1 MLRRFS
7 NNRNILLDLGLL
19 CTLLLASAAE
29 AHFMVAQR
37 GTLNFVDDG
46 VFMVLS
52 IPSSAFDL
60 KDSDDNNLISMVEFN
75 NQRSTIAYMVKN
87 RILLSDELGSR
98 ELLGMM
104 LSPELSHDTHEEHIS
119 QIIVMGKYSI
129 AKQSGELRFHTDLF
143 GADEE
148 ERELTISAKRK
159 THQIEQEF
167 ILSDARTTVVLDSEL
182 SAAQSIDT
190 GIALQSN

>member
-1 MLRRFS
+1 
-7 NNRNILLDLGLL
+7 
-19 CTLLLASAAE
+19 
-29 AHFMVAQR
+29 MVAQR

-60 KDSDDNNLISMVEFN
+60 EDSDGNNLISMVEFN
-75 NQRSTIAYMVKN
+75 NQRSTIAYMVRN
-87 RILLSDELGSR
+87 RIVLSDGLGSR

-104 LSPELSHDTHEEHIS
+104 LSPELSHDTREEHIS
-119 QIIVMGKYSI
+119 QIIVMGKFSI
-129 AKQSGELRFHTDLF
+129 AEQSGELRFHTDLF
-143 GADEE
+143 GTEAE

-167 ILSDARTTVVLDSEL
+167 ILSDATTTTVLNAEL
-182 SAAQSIDT
+182 TADQSIDT
-190 GIALQSN
+190 EIALQPN